1 MWCKV
6 LVWML
11 MAALVLPP
19 SLTGCVSR
27 NRDYR
32 ADAPT
37 SGLSRNRAPSP
48 ALAENTA
55 GASSSRRDAAR
66 EENSRPRG
74 LNEALFNTVASFM
87 GLPGLAP
94 QRGVDG
100 SLDEGL
106 GFHQDGTTR
115 RAGSENAF
123 DGERARAYQRAG
135 LGSGMAGLNGLA
147 PSYGDERTAALW
159 HDVDYSGRRDA
170 RNGSRSLDSLNP
182 FDMAVERGLNYGMG
196 LLNSAGEAALSGLT
210 DNGRARLNFQMNK
223 DGRLSGEGD
232 VLLPLYDGRYTTLFT
247 QLGAR
252 SMDVN
257 GGEDDGSQRWIG
269 NFGLG
274 QRWFPLAEDL
284 DNAGNLMLGY
294 NVFFDNDFTRSHQ
307 RGGAGVEAQYDWFHV
322 AANYY
327 TPLSGWKA
335 SRDFDGDFVEER
347 PARGW
352 DARLKAYLPFYRN
365 VALTGAYAQWYG
377 DHVAMYGSSD
387 DLEKDPKVWSYGVEY
402 TPVPLVSGFVKQR
415 STERGKTDTE
425 FGLQFTY
432 HFGMPWD
439 EQVSHAKVAELRS
452 VSGSR
457 HEFVDRENRIIL
469 EYRAKNA
476 YMIEYLGP
484 NGGAVNEFVFRIRN
498 GFDEYKAGQTVR
510 VTASGVTLAAA
521 PALPETSLLARLGG
535 AIADF
540 FSTPTAHAA
549 DFSQSYTTDGQGRFI
564 VRIGSSFAGP
574 VALHIQAGDNSQSF
588 TVNVVANL
596 LSITTAS
603 PLPDAVNGTA
613 YSQPFTATGGTAPY
627 SFAVTRGAL
636 PAGMALNNGKLEG
649 TPTVTGTYTFTV
661 TVTDSAGPTAA
672 TASKEFKL
680 TVGAAPLSITTTS
693 PLPNATNGVT
703 YSQTFAATG
712 GTAPYSFAVT
722 GGALPAGMALN
733 NGKLEGTPTAD
744 GLFSFTVSVTDSAS
758 PAATASKE
766 FKLTVGATPLSITT
780 TSPLPNAT
788 NGVTYS
794 QTFAAT
800 GGTGPYSFAV
810 TGGALPAGMALNN
823 GKLEGT
829 PTADGLFSFTV
840 TVTDSA
846 SPAATASKA
855 FSLTVGAAPVYSLE
869 QTPLVSLPVGTPV
882 STPFVL
888 QANGVPVADGTSVS
902 LSYGGTGT
910 FDSPPASATVA
921 GGSGGFSVN
930 LKGKTGGSAT
940 VTAAWNDGGAKSASC
955 TLAVGTGVYTLTLT
969 PTAGGTFSNNQSTGK
984 VSATLL
990 LDGNPAS
997 GKTITWLVTD
1007 ANNKSKAVVAGY
1019 KAKRTGLA
1027 WGTSAPGTPENEL
1040 TTTTSTTTNASG
1052 IAEISLTD
1060 VMGERE
1066 IKVQATAEGLMQT
1079 AAISFPNGPLAVFA
1093 GPPKGNY
1100 AWGNNTSGKSTSFP
1114 AANQCGASDSA
1125 IAGFTGYPPANF
1137 SSIYVSTSKLP
1148 TGDQLVAVAK
1158 SGPGTG
1164 KGAAYAAGWPGGIY
1178 WTGTARVWNDIY
1190 QADDLIFSSGSSQSH
1205 VVTEI
1210 SQTVCLQP

>member
-94 QRGVDG
+94 QRGADG

-274 QRWFPLAEDL
+274 QRWFPLAESL
-284 DNAGNLMLGY
+284 DDAGNLMLGY

-365 VALTGAYAQWYG
+365 VALTGAYSQWYG

-521 PALPETSLLARLGG
+521 PAPPETSLLARLGG

-549 DFSQSYTTDGQGRFI
+549 DFSQSYTSDGQGRFI

-574 VALHIQAGDNSQSF
+574 VALRIQAGDNSQSF

-596 LSITTAS
+596 LSISTAS

-613 YSQPFTATGGTAPY
+613 YTQPFTATGGTAPY
-627 SFAVTRGAL
+627 SFAVTGGSSL
-636 PAGMALNNGKLEG
+636 PTDLSLSNDGKLTG
-649 TPTVTGTYTFTV
+649 TPKADGTYTFTV
-661 TVTDSAGPTAA
+661 TVTDSA
-672 TASKEFKL
+672 
-680 TVGAAPLSITTTS
+680 
-693 PLPNATNGVT
+693 
-703 YSQTFAATG
+703 
-712 GTAPYSFAVT
+712 
-722 GGALPAGMALN
+722 
-733 NGKLEGTPTAD
+733 
-744 GLFSFTVSVTDSAS
+744 S
-758 PAATASKE
+758 PA
-766 FKLTVGATPLSITT
+766 V
-780 TSPLPNAT
+780 
-788 NGVTYS
+788 
-794 QTFAAT
+794 
-800 GGTGPYSFAV
+800 
-810 TGGALPAGMALNN
+810 
-823 GKLEGT
+823 
-829 PTADGLFSFTV
+829 
-840 TVTDSA
+840 
-846 SPAATASKA
+846 TASKA

-882 STPFVL
+882 PTPFVL
-888 QANGVPVADGTSVS
+888 QVNNIPVADGTSVS
-902 LSYGGTGT
+902 LSYSGAGT

-921 GGSGGFSVN
+921 GGSGGFSLN

-955 TLAVGTGVYTLTLT
+955 TLTVGTGVYTLTLT
-969 PTAGGTFSNNQSTGK
+969 PTAGGTFSDNQSTGK

-1007 ANNKSKAVVAGY
+1007 ASNKSKAVVADY
-1019 KAKRTGLA
+1019 KTKRTGLA
-1027 WGTSAPGTPENEL
+1027 WGTSAPDTPENEL
-1040 TTTTSTTTNASG
+1040 TTTTSSTTNASG

-1093 GPPKGNY
+1093 GPPKGSY

-1148 TGDQLVAVAK
+1148 TEDQLVAVAK

-1190 QADDLIFSSGSSQSH
+1190 QADDLILSSGSSQSY
-1205 VVTEI
+1205 VVTNT

>member
-680 TVGAAPLSITTTS
+680 TVGA
-693 PLPNATNGVT
+693 
-703 YSQTFAATG
+703 
-712 GTAPYSFAVT
+712 
-722 GGALPAGMALN
+722 
-733 NGKLEGTPTAD
+733 
-744 GLFSFTVSVTDSAS
+744 
-758 PAATASKE
+758 
-766 FKLTVGATPLSITT
+766 TPLSITT

>member
-627 SFAVTRGAL
+627 SFAVT
-636 PAGMALNNGKLEG
+636 
-649 TPTVTGTYTFTV
+649 
-661 TVTDSAGPTAA
+661 
-672 TASKEFKL
+672 
-680 TVGAAPLSITTTS
+680 
-693 PLPNATNGVT
+693 
-703 YSQTFAATG
+703 
-712 GTAPYSFAVT
+712 

-744 GLFSFTVSVTDSAS
+744 GLFSFTVTVTDSAS

>member
-115 RAGSENAF
+115 RAGSDNDF
-123 DGERARAYQRAG
+123 DGQRARAYQRAG
-135 LGSGMAGLNGLA
+135 LGTGPGAGMAGLNGLA

-476 YMIEYLGP
+476 SMIEYLGP

-549 DFSQSYTTDGQGRFI
+549 DFSQSYTSDGQGRFI

-574 VALHIQAGDNSQSF
+574 VALRIQAGDNSQSF

-627 SFAVTRGAL
+627 SFGVTNGAL

-661 TVTDSAGPTAA
+661 TATDSAGPTAA

-693 PLPNATNGVT
+693 PLPNATVGTT
-703 YSQTFAATG
+703 YSQTFVATG
-712 GTAPYSFAVT
+712 GTGAYTFAVAD
-722 GGALPAGMALN
+722 GSSLPSGLLLSN
-733 NGKLEGTPTAD
+733 NGTLTGTPTAD
-744 GLFSFTVSVTDSAS
+744 GTYTFTVTMTDSAS
-758 PAATASKE
+758 PA
-766 FKLTVGATPLSITT
+766 V
-780 TSPLPNAT
+780 
-788 NGVTYS
+788 
-794 QTFAAT
+794 
-800 GGTGPYSFAV
+800 
-810 TGGALPAGMALNN
+810 
-823 GKLEGT
+823 
-829 PTADGLFSFTV
+829 
-840 TVTDSA
+840 
-846 SPAATASKA
+846 TASKA
-855 FSLTVGAAPVYSLE
+855 FSLTVNP
-869 QTPLVSLPVGTPV
+869 
-882 STPFVL
+882 
-888 QANGVPVADGTSVS
+888 
-902 LSYGGTGT
+902 
-910 FDSPPASATVA
+910 
-921 GGSGGFSVN
+921 
-930 LKGKTGGSAT
+930 
-940 VTAAWNDGGAKSASC
+940 
-955 TLAVGTGVYTLTLT
+955 GVYTLTLT

-997 GKTITWLVTD
+997 NKTITWLVTD
-1007 ANNKSKAVVAGY
+1007 ASNNSKAVVAGY
-1019 KAKRTGLA
+1019 KTKKTGLA
-1027 WGTSAPGTPENEL
+1027 WGASAPGTPENEL
-1040 TTTTSTTTNASG
+1040 TTTTSSTTNASG

-1060 VMGERE
+1060 VMGERVVT
-1066 IKVQATAEGLMQT
+1066 VQATAEGLTKT
-1079 AAISFPNGPLAVFA
+1079 ATVSFPNGPLAVFA
-1093 GPPKGNY
+1093 GPPKGTY
-1100 AWGNNTSGKSTSFP
+1100 YWGNNESAASTSFP
-1114 AANQCGASDSA
+1114 AANQCGASDSE
-1125 IAGFTGYPPANF
+1125 IINFSDYPPANF
-1137 SSIYVSTSKLP
+1137 STIYVSASKLP
-1148 TGDQLVAVAK
+1148 TVEQLVAVGK
-1158 SGPGTG
+1158 GSGRG
-1164 KGAAYAAGWPGGIY
+1164 KGAAYAAGWPPTIPY
-1178 WTGTARVWNDIY
+1178 WTGTARVWNYTY
-1190 QADDLIFSSGSSQSH
+1190 QADDLILSDSTFHSH
-1205 VVTEI
+1205 VVTNTF
-1210 SQTVCLQP
+1210 QTVCLP

>member
-115 RAGSENAF
+115 RAGSDNDF
-123 DGERARAYQRAG
+123 DGQRARAYQRAG
-135 LGSGMAGLNGLA
+135 LGTGPGAGMAGLNGLA

-476 YMIEYLGP
+476 SMIEYLGP

-549 DFSQSYTTDGQGRFI
+549 DFSQSYTSDGQGRFI

-574 VALHIQAGDNSQSF
+574 VALRIQAGDNSQSF

-627 SFAVTRGAL
+627 SFGVTNGAL

-661 TVTDSAGPTAA
+661 TATDSAGPTAA

-693 PLPNATNGVT
+693 PLPNATVGTT
-703 YSQTFAATG
+703 YSQTFVATG
-712 GTAPYSFAVT
+712 GTGAYTFAVAD
-722 GGALPAGMALN
+722 GSSLPSGLLLSN
-733 NGKLEGTPTAD
+733 NGTLTGTPTAD
-744 GLFSFTVSVTDSAS
+744 G
-758 PAATASKE
+758 
-766 FKLTVGATPLSITT
+766 
-780 TSPLPNAT
+780 
-788 NGVTYS
+788 TY
-794 QTFAAT
+794 T
-800 GGTGPYSFAV
+800 
-810 TGGALPAGMALNN
+810 
-823 GKLEGT
+823 
-829 PTADGLFSFTV
+829 FTV

-846 SPAATASKA
+846 SPAATASKE
-855 FSLTVGAAPVYSLE
+855 FSLTVGAAPLSITTTSPLSSATKGLAYS
-869 QTPLVSLPVGTPV
+869 QTFVATGGTGAY
-882 STPFVL
+882 TF
-888 QANGVPVADGTSVS
+888 AVADGSSLPSDLS
-902 LSYGGTGT
+902 LSNDGKLTGT
-910 FDSPPASATVA
+910 PTADGTYTF
-921 GGSGGFSVN
+921 
-930 LKGKTGGSAT
+930 T
-940 VTAAWNDGGAKSASC
+940 VTMTDSASP
-955 TLAVGTGVYTLTLT
+955 AVTASKAFSLTVNPGVYTLTLT

-997 GKTITWLVTD
+997 NKTITWLVTD
-1007 ANNKSKAVVAGY
+1007 ASNNSKAVVAGY
-1019 KAKRTGLA
+1019 KTKKTGLA
-1027 WGTSAPGTPENEL
+1027 WGASAPGTPENEL
-1040 TTTTSTTTNASG
+1040 TTTTSSTTNASG

-1060 VMGERE
+1060 VMGERVVT
-1066 IKVQATAEGLMQT
+1066 VQATAEGLTKT
-1079 AAISFPNGPLAVFA
+1079 ATVSFPNGPLAVFA
-1093 GPPKGNY
+1093 GPPKGTY
-1100 AWGNNTSGKSTSFP
+1100 YWGNNESAASTSFP
-1114 AANQCGASDSA
+1114 AANQCGASDSE
-1125 IAGFTGYPPANF
+1125 IINFSDYPPANF
-1137 SSIYVSTSKLP
+1137 STIYVSASKLP
-1148 TGDQLVAVAK
+1148 TVEQLVAVGK
-1158 SGPGTG
+1158 GSGRG
-1164 KGAAYAAGWPGGIY
+1164 KGAAYAAGWPPTIPY
-1178 WTGTARVWNDIY
+1178 WTGTARVWNYTY
-1190 QADDLIFSSGSSQSH
+1190 QADDLILSDSTFHSH
-1205 VVTEI
+1205 VVTNTF
-1210 SQTVCLQP
+1210 QTVCLP

>member
-661 TVTDSAGPTAA
+661 TVTDSTGPTAA

-703 YSQTFAATG
+703 YS
-712 GTAPYSFAVT
+712 
-722 GGALPAGMALN
+722 
-733 NGKLEGTPTAD
+733 
-744 GLFSFTVSVTDSAS
+744 
-758 PAATASKE
+758 
-766 FKLTVGATPLSITT
+766 
-780 TSPLPNAT
+780 
-788 NGVTYS
+788 
-794 QTFAAT
+794 
-800 GGTGPYSFAV
+800 
-810 TGGALPAGMALNN
+810 
-823 GKLEGT
+823 
-829 PTADGLFSFTV
+829 
-840 TVTDSA
+840 
-846 SPAATASKA
+846 
-855 FSLTVGAAPVYSLE
+855 
-869 QTPLVSLPVGTPV
+869 
-882 STPFVL
+882 
-888 QANGVPVADGTSVS
+888 
-902 LSYGGTGT
+902 
-910 FDSPPASATVA
+910 
-921 GGSGGFSVN
+921 
-930 LKGKTGGSAT
+930 
-940 VTAAWNDGGAKSASC
+940 
-955 TLAVGTGVYTLTLT
+955 
-969 PTAGGTFSNNQSTGK
+969 
-984 VSATLL
+984 
-990 LDGNPAS
+990 
-997 GKTITWLVTD
+997 
-1007 ANNKSKAVVAGY
+1007 
-1019 KAKRTGLA
+1019 
-1027 WGTSAPGTPENEL
+1027 
-1040 TTTTSTTTNASG
+1040 
-1052 IAEISLTD
+1052 
-1060 VMGERE
+1060 
-1066 IKVQATAEGLMQT
+1066 
-1079 AAISFPNGPLAVFA
+1079 
-1093 GPPKGNY
+1093 
-1100 AWGNNTSGKSTSFP
+1100 
-1114 AANQCGASDSA
+1114 
-1125 IAGFTGYPPANF
+1125 
-1137 SSIYVSTSKLP
+1137 
-1148 TGDQLVAVAK
+1148 
-1158 SGPGTG
+1158 
-1164 KGAAYAAGWPGGIY
+1164 
-1178 WTGTARVWNDIY
+1178 
-1190 QADDLIFSSGSSQSH
+1190 
-1205 VVTEI
+1205 
-1210 SQTVCLQP
+1210 

>member
-94 QRGVDG
+94 QRGADG

-365 VALTGAYAQWYG
+365 VALTGAYSQWYG

-521 PALPETSLLARLGG
+521 SAPPETSLLARLGG

-540 FSTPTAHAA
+540 FSTSTAHAA
-549 DFSQSYTTDGQGRFI
+549 DFSQSYTSDGQGRFI

-574 VALHIQAGDNSQSF
+574 VALRIQAGDNSQSF

-636 PAGMALNNGKLEG
+636 PAGLTLGNDGKLTG
-649 TPTVTGTYTFTV
+649 TPTVIGTFSFTVTATDSASPTAATASKEFKLTVGAAPLSIATASPLPNATVGTTYSQTFVATGGTGAHTFAVADGSSLPSGLSLSNNGTLTGTPTADGTYTFTVTVTDSASPTATTASKEFKLTVGAVPLSITTASLPDATVGTNYIQTFAATGGTSPYSFAVAAGSSLPSGLLLSNNGTLTGTPTADGTYTFTV

-672 TASKEFKL
+672 TASKAFSLK
-680 TVGAAPLSITTTS
+680 VNAAPYAITLSASDSNPAVGGSSVMTATVTNNSVAASGENVVFTWKVKGGSQGQQTGATVSTDNSGVATYTLDNNLGGYSGIQRTVTVTATVQSDTS
-693 PLPNATNGVT
+693 KSATADV
-703 YSQTFAATG
+703 QF
-712 GTAPYSFAVT
+712 
-722 GGALPAGMALN
+722 GGALPSGFIVGPGGK
-733 NGKLEGTPTAD
+733 NGD
-744 GLFSFTVSVTDSAS
+744 SFVGKELDWF
-758 PAATASKE
+758 AATA
-766 FKLTVGATPLSITT
+766 FCQAQGGQ
-780 TSPLPNAT
+780 LPENRSYT
-788 NGVTYS
+788 
-794 QTFAAT
+794 
-800 GGTGPYSFAV
+800 V
-810 TGGALPAGMALNN
+810 TGGFP
-823 GKLEGT
+823 
-829 PTADGLFSFTV
+829 DGLYWSRKEFDAEWAYMLRGSSYGLG
-840 TVTDSA
+840 VTDRVLK
-846 SPAATASKA
+846 ATS
-855 FSLTVGAAPVYSLE
+855 SWIVC
-869 QTPLVSLPVGTPV
+869 
-882 STPFVL
+882 
-888 QANGVPVADGTSVS
+888 VP
-902 LSYGGTGT
+902 
-910 FDSPPASATVA
+910 
-921 GGSGGFSVN
+921 
-930 LKGKTGGSAT
+930 
-940 VTAAWNDGGAKSASC
+940 
-955 TLAVGTGVYTLTLT
+955 
-969 PTAGGTFSNNQSTGK
+969 
-984 VSATLL
+984 
-990 LDGNPAS
+990 
-997 GKTITWLVTD
+997 
-1007 ANNKSKAVVAGY
+1007 
-1019 KAKRTGLA
+1019 
-1027 WGTSAPGTPENEL
+1027 
-1040 TTTTSTTTNASG
+1040 
-1052 IAEISLTD
+1052 
-1060 VMGERE
+1060 
-1066 IKVQATAEGLMQT
+1066 
-1079 AAISFPNGPLAVFA
+1079 
-1093 GPPKGNY
+1093 
-1100 AWGNNTSGKSTSFP
+1100 
-1114 AANQCGASDSA
+1114 
-1125 IAGFTGYPPANF
+1125 
-1137 SSIYVSTSKLP
+1137 
-1148 TGDQLVAVAK
+1148 
-1158 SGPGTG
+1158 
-1164 KGAAYAAGWPGGIY
+1164 
-1178 WTGTARVWNDIY
+1178 
-1190 QADDLIFSSGSSQSH
+1190 
-1205 VVTEI
+1205 
-1210 SQTVCLQP
+1210 

>member
-693 PLPNATNGVT
+693 PLPNATNGVS

-712 GTAPYSFAVT
+712 GTA
-722 GGALPAGMALN
+722 
-733 NGKLEGTPTAD
+733 
-744 GLFSFTVSVTDSAS
+744 
-758 PAATASKE
+758 
-766 FKLTVGATPLSITT
+766 
-780 TSPLPNAT
+780 
-788 NGVTYS
+788 
-794 QTFAAT
+794 
-800 GGTGPYSFAV
+800 PYSFAV

-846 SPAATASKA
+846 SPAATASKE
-855 FSLTVGAAPVYSLE
+855 FKLTVGA
-869 QTPLVSLPVGTPV
+869 TPLS
-882 STPFVL
+882 
-888 QANGVPVADGTSVS
+888 
-902 LSYGGTGT
+902 
-910 FDSPPASATVA
+910 
-921 GGSGGFSVN
+921 
-930 LKGKTGGSAT
+930 
-940 VTAAWNDGGAKSASC
+940 
-955 TLAVGTGVYTLTLT
+955 
-969 PTAGGTFSNNQSTGK
+969 
-984 VSATLL
+984 
-990 LDGNPAS
+990 
-997 GKTITWLVTD
+997 I
-1007 ANNKSKAVVAGY
+1007 
-1019 KAKRTGLA
+1019 
-1027 WGTSAPGTPENEL
+1027 
-1040 TTTTSTTTNASG
+1040 TTTSPLPNATNG
-1052 IAEISLTD
+1052 
-1060 VMGERE
+1060 
-1066 IKVQATAEGLMQT
+1066 
-1079 AAISFPNGPLAVFA
+1079 
-1093 GPPKGNY
+1093 
-1100 AWGNNTSGKSTSFP
+1100 
-1114 AANQCGASDSA
+1114 
-1125 IAGFTGYPPANF
+1125 
-1137 SSIYVSTSKLP
+1137 
-1148 TGDQLVAVAK
+1148 
-1158 SGPGTG
+1158 
-1164 KGAAYAAGWPGGIY
+1164 
-1178 WTGTARVWNDIY
+1178 
-1190 QADDLIFSSGSSQSH
+1190 
-1205 VVTEI
+1205 VT
-1210 SQTVCLQP
+1210 

>member
-94 QRGVDG
+94 QRGADG

-147 PSYGDERTAALW
+147 PSYPDRRTAALW
-159 HDVDYSGRRDA
+159 RDDDLSGRRDA

-307 RGGAGVEAQYDWFHV
+307 RGGAGVEAQYDWYHV

-457 HEFVDRENRIIL
+457 HEFVERENRIIL

-521 PALPETSLLARLGG
+521 SAPPETSLLARLGG

-540 FSTPTAHAA
+540 FSTSTAHAA
-549 DFSQSYTTDGQGRFI
+549 DFSQSYTSDGQGRFI

-574 VALHIQAGDNSQSF
+574 VALRIQAGDNSQSF

-613 YSQPFTATGGTAPY
+613 YSQSFTATGGTAPY

-636 PAGMALNNGKLEG
+636 PAGLTLNNGKLEG

-661 TVTDSAGPTAA
+661 TATDSVGQTVG
-672 TASKEFKL
+672 KEFSL

-703 YSQTFAATG
+703 YSQPFTATG
-712 GTAPYSFAVT
+712 GTAPYSFTVT

-744 GLFSFTVSVTDSAS
+744 GTYTFTVTATDSVGQ
-758 PAATASKE
+758 TVGKE
-766 FKLTVGATPLSITT
+766 FSLTVGAAPLSITT

-794 QTFAAT
+794 QPFTAT
-800 GGTGPYSFAV
+800 GGTAPYSFTV

-829 PTADGLFSFTV
+829 PTADGTYTFTV

-846 SPAATASKA
+846 GPTAATASKA
-855 FSLTVGAAPVYSLE
+855 FSLKVNAAPYAI
-869 QTPLVSLPVGTPV
+869 T
-882 STPFVL
+882 
-888 QANGVPVADGTSVS
+888 
-902 LSYGGTGT
+902 LSAS
-910 FDSPPASATVA
+910 DSNPAV
-921 GGSGGFSVN
+921 GGSSVM
-930 LKGKTGGSAT
+930 TAT
-940 VTAAWNDGGAKSASC
+940 VTNNSVAASGENVVFTWKVKGGSQGQQTGATVSTDNSGVATYTLDNNLGGYSGIQRTVTVTATVQSDTSKSATADVQFGGALPSGFI
-955 TLAVGTGVYTLTLT
+955 VGPGGKNGDSFVGKELDWFAATAFCQAQGGQLPENRSYTVTGGF
-969 PTAGGTFSNNQSTGK
+969 P
-984 VSATLL
+984 
-990 LDGNPAS
+990 DGLYWSRKEFDAEWAYMLRGS
-997 GKTITWLVTD
+997 SYGLGVTD
-1007 ANNKSKAVVAGY
+1007 RVLKA
-1019 KAKRTGLA
+1019 
-1027 WGTSAPGTPENEL
+1027 TS
-1040 TTTTSTTTNASG
+1040 SW
-1052 IAEISLTD
+1052 I
-1060 VMGERE
+1060 
-1066 IKVQATAEGLMQT
+1066 
-1079 AAISFPNGPLAVFA
+1079 
-1093 GPPKGNY
+1093 
-1100 AWGNNTSGKSTSFP
+1100 
-1114 AANQCGASDSA
+1114 
-1125 IAGFTGYPPANF
+1125 
-1137 SSIYVSTSKLP
+1137 
-1148 TGDQLVAVAK
+1148 
-1158 SGPGTG
+1158 
-1164 KGAAYAAGWPGGIY
+1164 
-1178 WTGTARVWNDIY
+1178 
-1190 QADDLIFSSGSSQSH
+1190 
-1205 VVTEI
+1205 
-1210 SQTVCLQP
+1210 VCVP

>member
-661 TVTDSAGPTAA
+661 TVTDSTGPTAA

-680 TVGAAPLSITTTS
+680 TVGAA
-693 PLPNATNGVT
+693 
-703 YSQTFAATG
+703 
-712 GTAPYSFAVT
+712 
-722 GGALPAGMALN
+722 
-733 NGKLEGTPTAD
+733 
-744 GLFSFTVSVTDSAS
+744 
-758 PAATASKE
+758 
-766 FKLTVGATPLSITT
+766 PLSITT

>member
-1 MWCKV
+1 MRFSCLSVKEEVKMWCKV

-94 QRGVDG
+94 QRGADG

-274 QRWFPLAEDL
+274 QRWFPLAESL
-284 DNAGNLMLGY
+284 DDAGNLMLGY

-498 GFDEYKAGQTVR
+498 GFDEYKAGQTVH

-574 VALHIQAGDNSQSF
+574 VALRIQAGDNSQSF
-588 TVNVVANL
+588 TVNVVANM
-596 LSITTAS
+596 LSISTAS

-627 SFAVTRGAL
+627 SF
-636 PAGMALNNGKLEG
+636 
-649 TPTVTGTYTFTV
+649 
-661 TVTDSAGPTAA
+661 
-672 TASKEFKL
+672 
-680 TVGAAPLSITTTS
+680 
-693 PLPNATNGVT
+693 GVT
-703 YSQTFAATG
+703 N
-712 GTAPYSFAVT
+712 
-722 GGALPAGMALN
+722 GALPAGMALN

-744 GLFSFTVSVTDSAS
+744 GTYTFTVTVTDSAG
-758 PAATASKE
+758 PTATTASKE
-766 FKLTVGATPLSITT
+766 FKLTVGAAPLSIATA
-780 TSPLPNAT
+780 SPLPNAT

-794 QTFAAT
+794 QLFTAT
-800 GGTGPYSFAV
+800 GGTAPYSFAV
-810 TGGALPAGMALNN
+810 TGGALPAGLALNN

-829 PTADGLFSFTV
+829 PTGTGTFTFTV
-840 TVTDSA
+840 TVTDGVGQ
-846 SPAATASKA
+846 TDGKE
-855 FSLTVGAAPVYSLE
+855 FSLTVGAASYVITLSA
-869 QTPLVSLPVGTPV
+869 GTPNPAVGGSSVMTATVTNSSVAASGENVVFTWKVKGGSQGQQTGATV
-882 STPFVL
+882 STD
-888 QANGVPVADGTSVS
+888 ANGVATYTLSNNS
-902 LSYGGTGT
+902 LDSYSNAQRTI
-910 FDSPPASATVA
+910 
-921 GGSGGFSVN
+921 
-930 LKGKTGGSAT
+930 T
-940 VTAAWNDGGAKSASC
+940 VTAKLQSDTSKSA
-955 TLAVGTGVYTLTLT
+955 
-969 PTAGGTFSNNQSTGK
+969 TADVQFG
-984 VSATLL
+984 
-990 LDGNPAS
+990 
-997 GKTITWLVTD
+997 
-1007 ANNKSKAVVAGY
+1007 AG
-1019 KAKRTGLA
+1019 
-1027 WGTSAPGTPENEL
+1027 
-1040 TTTTSTTTNASG
+1040 
-1052 IAEISLTD
+1052 
-1060 VMGERE
+1060 
-1066 IKVQATAEGLMQT
+1066 
-1079 AAISFPNGPLAVFA
+1079 
-1093 GPPKGNY
+1093 
-1100 AWGNNTSGKSTSFP
+1100 
-1114 AANQCGASDSA
+1114 
-1125 IAGFTGYPPANF
+1125 
-1137 SSIYVSTSKLP
+1137 LP
-1148 TGDQLVAVAK
+1148 TGFIAYAGDSNKMSWPDAK
-1158 SGPGTG
+1158 NYCVSQGGKAPLFNNSTSWDGNGTWTVDGFGNGTWPSGLPTDDYWSGTG
-1164 KGAAYAAGWPGGIY
+1164 FSGNPKQSWLVRFYDGKVNGGVGVQDY
-1178 WTGTARVWNDIY
+1178 DARV
-1190 QADDLIFSSGSSQSH
+1190 
-1205 VVTEI
+1205 
-1210 SQTVCLQP
+1210 VCVPSP

>member
-661 TVTDSAGPTAA
+661 TVTDSTGPT
-672 TASKEFKL
+672 
-680 TVGAAPLSITTTS
+680 
-693 PLPNATNGVT
+693 
-703 YSQTFAATG
+703 
-712 GTAPYSFAVT
+712 
-722 GGALPAGMALN
+722 
-733 NGKLEGTPTAD
+733 
-744 GLFSFTVSVTDSAS
+744 
-758 PAATASKE
+758 AATASKE

>member
-115 RAGSENAF
+115 RAGSDNDF
-123 DGERARAYQRAG
+123 DGQRARAYQRAG
-135 LGSGMAGLNGLA
+135 LGTGPGAGMAGLNGLA

-476 YMIEYLGP
+476 SMIEYLGP

-549 DFSQSYTTDGQGRFI
+549 DFSQSYTSDGQGRFI

-574 VALHIQAGDNSQSF
+574 VALRIQAGDNSQSF

-627 SFAVTRGAL
+627 SFGVTNGAL

-661 TVTDSAGPTAA
+661 TATDSAGPTAA

-693 PLPNATNGVT
+693 PLPNATVGTT
-703 YSQTFAATG
+703 YSQTFVATG
-712 GTAPYSFAVT
+712 GTGAYTFAVAD
-722 GGALPAGMALN
+722 GSSLPSDLSLSN
-733 NGKLEGTPTAD
+733 DGKLTGTPTAD
-744 GLFSFTVSVTDSAS
+744 GTYTFTVTMTDSAS
-758 PAATASKE
+758 PA
-766 FKLTVGATPLSITT
+766 V
-780 TSPLPNAT
+780 
-788 NGVTYS
+788 
-794 QTFAAT
+794 
-800 GGTGPYSFAV
+800 
-810 TGGALPAGMALNN
+810 
-823 GKLEGT
+823 
-829 PTADGLFSFTV
+829 
-840 TVTDSA
+840 
-846 SPAATASKA
+846 TASKA
-855 FSLTVGAAPVYSLE
+855 FSLTVNP
-869 QTPLVSLPVGTPV
+869 
-882 STPFVL
+882 
-888 QANGVPVADGTSVS
+888 
-902 LSYGGTGT
+902 
-910 FDSPPASATVA
+910 
-921 GGSGGFSVN
+921 
-930 LKGKTGGSAT
+930 
-940 VTAAWNDGGAKSASC
+940 
-955 TLAVGTGVYTLTLT
+955 GVYTLTLT

-997 GKTITWLVTD
+997 NKTITWLVTD
-1007 ANNKSKAVVAGY
+1007 ASNNSKAVVAGY
-1019 KAKRTGLA
+1019 KTKKTGLA
-1027 WGTSAPGTPENEL
+1027 WGASAPGTPENEL
-1040 TTTTSTTTNASG
+1040 TTTTSSTTNASG

-1060 VMGERE
+1060 VMGERVVT
-1066 IKVQATAEGLMQT
+1066 VQATAEGLTKT
-1079 AAISFPNGPLAVFA
+1079 ATVSFPNGPLAVFA
-1093 GPPKGNY
+1093 GPPKGTY
-1100 AWGNNTSGKSTSFP
+1100 YWGNNESAASTSFP
-1114 AANQCGASDSA
+1114 AANQCGASDSE
-1125 IAGFTGYPPANF
+1125 IINFSDYPPANF
-1137 SSIYVSTSKLP
+1137 STIYVSASKLP
-1148 TGDQLVAVAK
+1148 TVEQLVAVGK
-1158 SGPGTG
+1158 GSGRG
-1164 KGAAYAAGWPGGIY
+1164 KGAAYAAGWPPTIPY
-1178 WTGTARVWNDIY
+1178 WTGTARVWNYTY
-1190 QADDLIFSSGSSQSH
+1190 QADDLILSDSTFHSH
-1205 VVTEI
+1205 VVTNTF
-1210 SQTVCLQP
+1210 QTVCLP

>member
-115 RAGSENAF
+115 RAGSDNDF
-123 DGERARAYQRAG
+123 DGQRARAYQRAG
-135 LGSGMAGLNGLA
+135 LGTGPGAGMAGLNGLA

-476 YMIEYLGP
+476 SMIEYLGP

-549 DFSQSYTTDGQGRFI
+549 DFSQSYTSDGQGRFI

-574 VALHIQAGDNSQSF
+574 VALRIQAGDNSQSF

-627 SFAVTRGAL
+627 SFGVTNGAL

-661 TVTDSAGPTAA
+661 TATDSAGPTAA

-693 PLPNATNGVT
+693 PLPNATVGTT
-703 YSQTFAATG
+703 YSQTFVATG
-712 GTAPYSFAVT
+712 GTGAYTFAVAD
-722 GGALPAGMALN
+722 GSSLPSGLLLSN
-733 NGKLEGTPTAD
+733 NGTLTGTPTAD
-744 GLFSFTVSVTDSAS
+744 GTYTFTVTVTDSAG
-758 PAATASKE
+758 PTAATASKE
-766 FKLTVGATPLSITT
+766 FSLTVGAVPLSITT
-780 TSPLPNAT
+780 ASLPDAT
-788 NGVTYS
+788 VGTNYS
-794 QTFAAT
+794 QTFVAT
-800 GGTGPYSFAV
+800 GGTSPYSFAV
-810 TGGALPAGMALNN
+810 ADGSSLPSGLLLSNN
-823 GKLEGT
+823 GTLTGT
-829 PTADGLFSFTV
+829 PTADGTYTFTV

-846 SPAATASKA
+846 SPAATASKE
-855 FSLTVGAAPVYSLE
+855 FSLTVGAAPLSITTTSPLSSATKGLAYS
-869 QTPLVSLPVGTPV
+869 QTFVATGGTGAY
-882 STPFVL
+882 TF
-888 QANGVPVADGTSVS
+888 AVADGSSLPSDLS
-902 LSYGGTGT
+902 LSNDGKLTGT
-910 FDSPPASATVA
+910 PTADGTYTF
-921 GGSGGFSVN
+921 
-930 LKGKTGGSAT
+930 T
-940 VTAAWNDGGAKSASC
+940 VTMTDSASP
-955 TLAVGTGVYTLTLT
+955 AVTASKAFSLTVNPGVYTLTLT

-997 GKTITWLVTD
+997 NKTITWLVTD
-1007 ANNKSKAVVAGY
+1007 ASNNSKAVVAGY
-1019 KAKRTGLA
+1019 KTKKTGLA
-1027 WGTSAPGTPENEL
+1027 WGASAPGTPENEL
-1040 TTTTSTTTNASG
+1040 TTTTSSTTNASG

-1060 VMGERE
+1060 VMGERVVT
-1066 IKVQATAEGLMQT
+1066 VQATAEGLTKT
-1079 AAISFPNGPLAVFA
+1079 ATVSFPNGPLAVFA
-1093 GPPKGNY
+1093 GPPKGTY
-1100 AWGNNTSGKSTSFP
+1100 YWGNNESAASTSFP
-1114 AANQCGASDSA
+1114 AANQCGASDSE
-1125 IAGFTGYPPANF
+1125 IINFSDYPPANF
-1137 SSIYVSTSKLP
+1137 STIYVSASKLP
-1148 TGDQLVAVAK
+1148 TVEQLVAVGK
-1158 SGPGTG
+1158 GSGRG
-1164 KGAAYAAGWPGGIY
+1164 KGAAYAAGWPPTIPY
-1178 WTGTARVWNDIY
+1178 WTGTARVWNYTY
-1190 QADDLIFSSGSSQSH
+1190 QADDLILSDSTFHSH
-1205 VVTEI
+1205 VVTNTF
-1210 SQTVCLQP
+1210 QTVCLP

>member
-627 SFAVTRGAL
+627 SF
-636 PAGMALNNGKLEG
+636 
-649 TPTVTGTYTFTV
+649 
-661 TVTDSAGPTAA
+661 
-672 TASKEFKL
+672 
-680 TVGAAPLSITTTS
+680 
-693 PLPNATNGVT
+693 GVT
-703 YSQTFAATG
+703 N
-712 GTAPYSFAVT
+712 
-722 GGALPAGMALN
+722 GALPAGMALN

-744 GLFSFTVSVTDSAS
+744 GLFSFTVTVTDSAS

>member
-274 QRWFPLAEDL
+274 QRWFPLAESL
-284 DNAGNLMLGY
+284 DDAGNLMLGY

-365 VALTGAYAQWYG
+365 VALTGAYSQWYG

-476 YMIEYLGP
+476 SMIEYLGP

-680 TVGAAPLSITTTS
+680 TVGAA
-693 PLPNATNGVT
+693 
-703 YSQTFAATG
+703 
-712 GTAPYSFAVT
+712 
-722 GGALPAGMALN
+722 
-733 NGKLEGTPTAD
+733 
-744 GLFSFTVSVTDSAS
+744 
-758 PAATASKE
+758 
-766 FKLTVGATPLSITT
+766 PLSITT

>member
-661 TVTDSAGPTAA
+661 TVTDSTGPTAA

-712 GTAPYSFAVT
+712 GTA
-722 GGALPAGMALN
+722 
-733 NGKLEGTPTAD
+733 
-744 GLFSFTVSVTDSAS
+744 
-758 PAATASKE
+758 
-766 FKLTVGATPLSITT
+766 
-780 TSPLPNAT
+780 
-788 NGVTYS
+788 
-794 QTFAAT
+794 
-800 GGTGPYSFAV
+800 PYSFAV

>member
-712 GTAPYSFAVT
+712 GT
-722 GGALPAGMALN
+722 
-733 NGKLEGTPTAD
+733 
-744 GLFSFTVSVTDSAS
+744 
-758 PAATASKE
+758 
-766 FKLTVGATPLSITT
+766 
-780 TSPLPNAT
+780 
-788 NGVTYS
+788 
-794 QTFAAT
+794 
-800 GGTGPYSFAV
+800 GPYSFAV

>member
-744 GLFSFTVSVTDSAS
+744 GLFSFTV
-758 PAATASKE
+758 
-766 FKLTVGATPLSITT
+766 
-780 TSPLPNAT
+780 
-788 NGVTYS
+788 
-794 QTFAAT
+794 
-800 GGTGPYSFAV
+800 
-810 TGGALPAGMALNN
+810 
-823 GKLEGT
+823 
-829 PTADGLFSFTV
+829 

-1093 GPPKGNY
+1093 GPPKG
-1100 AWGNNTSGKSTSFP
+1100 
-1114 AANQCGASDSA
+1114 
-1125 IAGFTGYPPANF
+1125 
-1137 SSIYVSTSKLP
+1137 KLCV
-1148 TGDQLVAVAK
+1148 GQ
-1158 SGPGTG
+1158 
-1164 KGAAYAAGWPGGIY
+1164 
-1178 WTGTARVWNDIY
+1178 
-1190 QADDLIFSSGSSQSH
+1190 
-1205 VVTEI
+1205 
-1210 SQTVCLQP
+1210 